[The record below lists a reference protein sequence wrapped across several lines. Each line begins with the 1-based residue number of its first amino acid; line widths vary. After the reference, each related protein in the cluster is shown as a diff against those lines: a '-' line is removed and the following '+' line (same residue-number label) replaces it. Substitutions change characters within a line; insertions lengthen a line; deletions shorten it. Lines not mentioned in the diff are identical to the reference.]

1 MYQKVITVINKTAE
15 NTSSMRQDVLNHR
28 KTEID
33 YMNGYMIKLAR
44 QHSLASPVN
53 AQLTQQVKS
62 LLPV

>member
-1 MYQKVITVINKTAE
+1 
-15 NTSSMRQDVLNHR
+15 MRQDVLNHR